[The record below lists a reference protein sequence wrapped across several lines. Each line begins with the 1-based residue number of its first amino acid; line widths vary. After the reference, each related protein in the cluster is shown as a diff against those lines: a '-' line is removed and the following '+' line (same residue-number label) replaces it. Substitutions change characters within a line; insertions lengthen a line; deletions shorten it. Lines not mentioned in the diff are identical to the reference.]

1 VAEASIDRPRIG
13 AVAVAVADKEAQA
26 EFGADPAGGGVDARD
41 GLSQSGVWSVVG
53 TVAPHRVS

>member
-13 AVAVAVADKEAQA
+13 AVAVADKEAQA